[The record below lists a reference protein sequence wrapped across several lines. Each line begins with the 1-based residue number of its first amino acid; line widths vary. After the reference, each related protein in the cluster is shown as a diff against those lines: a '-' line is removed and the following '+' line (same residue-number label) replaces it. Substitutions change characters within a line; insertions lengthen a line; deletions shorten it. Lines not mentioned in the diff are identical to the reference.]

1 MTQKKRKMI
10 KSGSGSIK
18 KVNSSELVT
27 TQQLRQLPT
36 QSSTNSTKVFLYRM
50 TIRAQLLSVKRKLIP
65 KITGSETMV

>member
-1 MTQKKRKMI
+1 MIQMKRKTT

-18 KVNSSELVT
+18 KVNSSEQAT

-50 TIRAQLLSVKRKLIP
+50 TIRAQLLSAKRKLTP
-65 KITGSETMV
+65 KITGSEKMV